1 LSQESPGICAGAF
14 SFFLILKSKRRKTMS
29 TEKTNNNLFR
39 EDEIVIMSH
48 VDKRTGEVVT
58 RPYPK
63 VGGRLR
69 LAHEENE
76 NLNISTE
83 IIRYEENVAVV
94 RALATTKKGYFNGL
108 GMASLERDQ
117 QIAPAILELAE
128 TRAIARSLRFAGYG
142 VEYCSA
148 EEVSH
153 LENGGLIEQTGGSES
168 SFQDL
173 DHKGSQEP
181 EKEGEKDVQN
191 PQDARL
197 TSKQLNYLKRLAQDR
212 RMTDKELRT
221 KTMEAYKKQPEYLSK
236 KEASELI
243 DELLTQEAV

>member
-1 LSQESPGICAGAF
+1 
-14 SFFLILKSKRRKTMS
+14 M
-29 TEKTNNNLFR
+29 TEKNNNLFR

-63 VGGRLR
+63 VAGRLR
-69 LAHEENE
+69 LAHEENG

-108 GMASLERDQ
+108 GMASLERDLL
-117 QIAPAILELAE
+117 IAPAILELAE

-153 LENGGLIEQTGGSES
+153 LENSGLIEQDIKPSE
-168 SFQDL
+168 
-173 DHKGSQEP
+173 EP
-181 EKEGEKDVQN
+181 EKTNEGESQGS
-191 PQDARL
+191 QDSRL
-197 TSKQLNYLKRLAQDR
+197 TSKQLKYINRLSRDR
-212 RMTDKELRT
+212 RMTDRELRE
-221 KTMEAYKKQPEYLSK
+221 KTMEVYRVQPEYLTRSQ
-236 KEASELI
+236 ASELI
-243 DELLTQEAV
+243 DQLLAN

>member
-1 LSQESPGICAGAF
+1 
-14 SFFLILKSKRRKTMS
+14 MS
-29 TEKTNNNLFR
+29 TEKNNNQFR

-48 VDKRTGEVVT
+48 VDKRTGEMVT
-58 RPYPK
+58 KPYPK

-69 LAHEENE
+69 LAHEENG

-153 LENGGLIEQTGGSES
+153 LENGAVIEQTGES
-168 SFQDL
+168 PVQDQ
-173 DHKGSQEP
+173 DEKGSQKPARED
-181 EKEGEKDVQN
+181 ENDGQN

-197 TSKQLNYLKRLAQDR
+197 TSKQLNYLKRLARDR
-212 RMTDKELRT
+212 RMTDKELRK
-221 KTMEAYKKQPEYLSK
+221 KTMENYQKQPEYLSK

-243 DELLTQEAV
+243 DQLLTKEAI

>member
-1 LSQESPGICAGAF
+1 
-14 SFFLILKSKRRKTMS
+14 MS
-29 TEKTNNNLFR
+29 TEKNNNQFR

-69 LAHEENE
+69 LAHEENGS
-76 NLNISTE
+76 LSISTE
-83 IIRYEENVAVV
+83 IIRYEDNVAVV

-117 QIAPAILELAE
+117 RIAPAILELAE

-153 LENGGLIEQTGGSES
+153 LENGGLIEQTGESPVQDHDDES
-168 SFQDL
+168 SV
-173 DHKGSQEP
+173 KP
-181 EKEGEKDVQN
+181 EKEGENDGQN
-191 PQDARL
+191 AQDARL
-197 TSKQLNYLKRLAQDR
+197 TSKQLNYLKRLARDR
-212 RMTDKELRT
+212 RMTDKKLRK
-221 KTMEAYKKQPEYLSK
+221 KTTETYQKQPEYLSK

-243 DELLTQEAV
+243 DQLLTQEAV

>member
-1 LSQESPGICAGAF
+1 M
-14 SFFLILKSKRRKTMS
+14 T
-29 TEKTNNNLFR
+29 TEKNNNNQFR
-39 EDEIVIMSH
+39 EEEIVIMSH

-69 LAHEENE
+69 LAHEENGS
-76 NLNISTE
+76 LSISTE

-108 GMASLERDQ
+108 GMASLERDER
-117 QIAPAILELAE
+117 IAPAILELAE

-153 LENGGLIEQTGGSES
+153 LENGSLVEGASASSNVAPKEDLKSSQELEKASTGGNDSSED
-168 SFQDL
+168 F
-173 DHKGSQEP
+173 
-181 EKEGEKDVQN
+181 
-191 PQDARL
+191 RL
-197 TSKQLNYLKRLAQDR
+197 TSKQLKYIKRLSRDR
-212 RMTDKELRT
+212 RMTDRELRE
-221 KTMEAYKKQPEYLSK
+221 KTMEVYRVQPEYLTRVQ
-236 KEASELI
+236 ASELI
-243 DELLTQEAV
+243 DQLLAN

>member
-1 LSQESPGICAGAF
+1 
-14 SFFLILKSKRRKTMS
+14 MS
-29 TEKTNNNLFR
+29 TEKNNNLFR
-39 EDEIVIMSH
+39 EDEIIIMSH
-48 VDKRTGEVVT
+48 ADKRTGEVVT

-69 LAHEENE
+69 LAHEENG
-76 NLNISTE
+76 NLSISTE

-94 RALATTKKGYFNGL
+94 RALATTKKGTFNGL

-153 LENGGLIEQTGGSES
+153 LENGGQIEQTGESES
-168 SFQDL
+168 PTY
-173 DHKGSQEP
+173 DHNDKGSQEP
-181 EKEGEKDVQN
+181 GKEGENDAQN

-197 TSKQLNYLKRLAQDR
+197 TSKQLNYLKRLARDR

-243 DELLTQEAV
+243 DQLLTQEAV